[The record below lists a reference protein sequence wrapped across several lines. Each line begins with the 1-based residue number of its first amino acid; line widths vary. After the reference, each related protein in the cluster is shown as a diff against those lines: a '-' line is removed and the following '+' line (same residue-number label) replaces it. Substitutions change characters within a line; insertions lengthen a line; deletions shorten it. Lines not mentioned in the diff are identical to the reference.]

1 MELHRQD
8 SSLGASHCWRQ
19 LLISPIVTLCLLGN
33 LAFWVTMLWNYENP
47 QHIHKAIIWD
57 VVSPCCVCV
66 QWNLYNWKFH
76 LLIFGSKMTFMA
88 SFILKSYLCILIHKR
103 WSIFFFQL
111 PAHGLNLLFWYAR
124 FMKLKWLGQGWTH
137 SPRWKDAEDIY
148 TGSAD
153 TTVSVIRLGVVK
165 LHSLALCH
173 STDYLSLICF
183 YYMHIVNY

>member
-1 MELHRQD
+1 MFDVRYVAYLYNNTKHVDIYIFNCLYQIMELHRQD

-103 WSIFFFQL
+103 WSIFFFNCLPMDWTCYSGMQDSWSWSDWDKDELTL
-111 PAHGLNLLFWYAR
+111 PAEK
-124 FMKLKWLGQGWTH
+124 MLKISILGQQ
-137 SPRWKDAEDIY
+137 IQQ
-148 TGSAD
+148 
-153 TTVSVIRLGVVK
+153 
-165 LHSLALCH
+165 
-173 STDYLSLICF
+173 YLS
-183 YYMHIVNY
+183 